1 MTELIR
7 QISIIATPPL
17 LVFVGWMQMAE
28 SQRAHDRWESPA
40 FERRVNDI
48 VQQDLS
54 KRDLTTKDD
63 IEALAD
69 RVRELSAQMQPI
81 TTYLIKR
88 GIIE

>member
-28 SQRAHDRWESPA
+28 SQRAQERWESPA
-40 FERRVNDI
+40 FERRVADI

-54 KRDLTTKDD
+54 KRDLATKDD
-63 IEALAD
+63 IAVLSS
-69 RVRELSAQMQPI
+69 RIGELSAQMQPI